1 MIYPLLY
8 IPFCIAFAWL
18 NAILIK
24 KGKRIYH
31 ALNGMLHLSVAIVI
45 GYFTHWQYGLAT
57 LCITRLFFD
66 VSLNLFRGL
75 PIDYVSPKPKSIVDI
90 AEKKI
95 FGNDGFTPKVIYL
108 VAAVALFIWVQL

>member
-8 IPFCIAFAWL
+8 IPFCIAFAYW

-31 ALNGMLHLSVAIVI
+31 ALNGLLHLTVACLI
-45 GYFTHWQYGLAT
+45 GYFTHWEYGLAT

-66 VSLNLFRGL
+66 VALNLFRGL
-75 PIDYVSPKPKSIVDI
+75 PIDYVSPKPKSIIDI

-95 FGNDGFTPKVIYL
+95 FGMDGFTPKVIYL
-108 VAAVALFIWVQL
+108 VATIVLFVMVQL